1 MSEEKGFTITS
12 LGGAGEIGKNCAVI
26 EVNGD
31 MFIVDCGLSFPDVS
45 MFGVDIIIP
54 DFAYIYKNQKN
65 VRGLFL
71 THGHE
76 DHIGAVPYLVEGL
89 DVPLKVY
96 GTKLTIGLLRTK
108 LAEWNQ
114 LDQVELIELVPRET
128 VEINGTSITAYH
140 ITHSIPDAVSL
151 AFDTPGGIIVHSGD
165 YKIDPSP
172 VDGWFTDVEGLGE
185 VGSRGVK
192 LLMCDITNVERPG
205 RTRSESA
212 VYPALSRIIGE
223 AQGRVFTTTFASNIH
238 RIQQIIRAS
247 AEHGRSVAVVG
258 RSMVKYIAMAQ
269 DIGYLD
275 IPPGILTDVEA
286 IGGLPP
292 EKVTV
297 IVTGSQGEPMAALT
311 QISQDRHARVA
322 VKKGD
327 TVIFSA
333 SPIPG
338 NETAIHAVIN
348 DLFKLG
354 ADVIAGEEWEVHA
367 SGHGSME
374 DIAEYVGLISPEFM
388 MPHHGQ
394 YRHLRRFIKLAG
406 DLGYEEERVILAELG
421 ERWHFSDKGYEMIE
435 KTRAGVIY
443 ISGDMAAEVGHRTI
457 RERQE
462 LAREGTLYIATTLS
476 PDGRKRLSEIIVENK
491 GFVPEHKD
499 PALYEKIREA
509 VATGI
514 SNNRLRS
521 REYRLQLQ
529 NNVGQLV
536 STMVYGAL
544 GVRPNVQVMI
554 SYADR
559 EETVIKL
566 EIENGR

>member
-1 MSEEKGFTITS
+1 MVEEKSFTITS

-31 MFIVDCGLSFPDVS
+31 LFVVDCGLSFPDVS

-54 DFAYIYKNQKN
+54 DFTYIIKNQHKL
-65 VRGLFL
+65 RGLFL

-76 DHIGAVPYLVEGL
+76 DHIGAVPYLIEGL
-89 DVPLKVY
+89 EVPLKIY
-96 GTKLTIGLLRTK
+96 GTKLTLGLLRTK
-108 LAEWNQ
+108 IAEWNQ
-114 LDQVELIELVPRET
+114 LDQVELIEIVPRET
-128 VEINGTSITAYH
+128 IPINDTSVTAFR

-151 AFDTPGGIIVHSGD
+151 AFDTPNGIIVHSGD
-165 YKIDPSP
+165 YKLDPSP
-172 VDGWFTDVEGLGE
+172 VDGWLTDTEGLAE
-185 VGSRGVK
+185 VGNRGVK

-223 AQGRVFTTTFASNIH
+223 SKARVFTTTFASNIH
-238 RIQQIIRAS
+238 RIQQVIRAS
-247 AEHGRSVAVVG
+247 AEHGRKVAIVG
-258 RSMVKYIAMAQ
+258 RSMVKNIAMAH
-269 DIGYLD
+269 DIGYLEL
-275 IPPGILTDVEA
+275 PAGIVVDVDS
-286 IGGLPP
+286 INDLPP
-292 EKVTV
+292 SEVTV
-297 IVTGSQGEPMAALT
+297 LVTGSQGEPMAALT
-311 QISQDRHARVA
+311 QISQDRHARVD

-348 DLFKLG
+348 DLFRLG

-367 SGHGSME
+367 SGHGSLD
-374 DIAEYVGLISPEFM
+374 DISEYVGLIRPEFM

-394 YRHLRRFIKLAG
+394 FRHLRRFIKLAG
-406 DLGYEEERVILAELG
+406 ELGYPEEKVILAELG
-421 ERWHFSDKGYEMIE
+421 ERWRFADSGYEMVE
-435 KTRAGVIY
+435 KTRAGVVY

-457 RERQE
+457 KERQE

-499 PALYEKIREA
+499 PALYEKIRET
-509 VATGI
+509 VASGI

-536 STMVYGAL
+536 STVVHGAL
-544 GVRPNVQVMI
+544 GVRPNVQVLI

-559 EETVIKL
+559 EETVVTR
-566 EIENGR
+566 ENGNGR